1 MRYLLDS
8 NIFIQAHRFHYPFD
22 VFPVFWNWLEMENE
36 KGSIGSI
43 DGVFDEIKA
52 GDDELS
58 DWIKGVDIETW
69 FLKCDDEETQQCYAE
84 IVNQI
89 MRNIQYKTT
98 AKEEF
103 LRVADPWLIA
113 KAKSEKLT
121 VVTQETSDPQSRKKI
136 FIPDIC
142 KEHNISH
149 INTIGLIRALSG
161 RF

>member
-22 VFPVFWNWLEMENE
+22 VFPVFWNWLEKENE

-58 DWIKGVDIETW
+58 NWMKAADAEKW
-69 FLKCDDEETQQCYAE
+69 FLKCDDEETQHCYAE

-89 MRNIQYKTT
+89 MGNTQYKAT

-103 LRVADPWLIA
+103 LGVVDPWLIA
-113 KAKSEKLT
+113 KAKAEELT
-121 VVTQETSDPQSRKKI
+121 VVTQETSDPQSRRKV
-136 FIPDIC
+136 FIPDVC
-142 KEHNISH
+142 KEHRVPY
-149 INTIGLIRALSG
+149 INTIDLIRALEG